1 MPRDHTRAALFLQPL
16 FIYAAL
22 AFDISLP
29 LATLA
34 AQTWLLVGVIEL
46 TRQDPRLT
54 LAEGGL
60 NVRLLVRA
68 AAALALCLAPVSG
81 GILSPSGGSAFPLE
95 LLRVAYTLVLLL
107 TVAGVTIYMSGLAL
121 RIPEKRLADTSRSV
135 GFGLGVTAIV
145 YLLGRHLLPAGSVA
159 QGFDRSFSLGMLAL
173 LTNLFGFAVLC
184 CLFRTVFL
192 WWSYR
197 RILSNHASRA

>member
-1 MPRDHTRAALFLQPL
+1 
-16 FIYAAL
+16 
-22 AFDISLP
+22 
-29 LATLA
+29 
-34 AQTWLLVGVIEL
+34 LLVGVLEL
-46 TRQDPRLT
+46 TRRDPRLT
-54 LAEGGL
+54 LAKEVL
-60 NVRLLVRA
+60 NVRLFVRA
-68 AAALALCLAPVSG
+68 GAVLALCLAPVSG
-81 GILSPSGGSAFPLE
+81 GILSPSRGSAFPFE
-95 LLRVAYTLVLLL
+95 LLRVVYSLVLLL
-107 TVAGVTIYMSGLAL
+107 TVAGVTVYLSGLAL

-184 CLFRTVFL
+184 YLFRTVYL

-197 RILSNHASRA
+197 RIWSNPASRA